1 MIRDDARDDGAR
13 DIECCCTKNPVG
25 EAMSFARARQSQ
37 PDRLGTVRA
46 FYASAFQ
53 DLFKIPSRLYFTGVY
68 PLVNKT

>member
-1 MIRDDARDDGAR
+1 MLLY
-13 DIECCCTKNPVG
+13 KNPVG
-25 EAMSFARARQSQ
+25 EAMSFARARPSQ